1 MWTRTKN
8 SFTDKWV
15 EYLNNNGGFV
25 SDTFP
30 WSDLLGVVPED
41 EFSTDGIIITAIY
54 SDGSREVLD
63 ISNLVL
69 SGYNMEETGSQTV
82 GISYGNQ
89 TITFEINVKE
99 SSSVEPLDS
108 TAPEQNNNKG
118 FTTGAIVGIVLGLII
133 VIGISIFVISWF
145 AIRKKRLNK

>member
-30 WSDLLGVVPED
+30 WSDLFGVVPED

-108 TAPEQNNNKG
+108 TAPEQNNKKG
-118 FTTGAIVGIVLGLII
+118 LTTGAIVGIVLGLII